1 MLVGN
6 FSLVQCNLLRHAS
19 LFLLLSDLLRLVLFL
34 YMLDSNCDHGL
45 ESIDSVITSV
55 MEVPADDSQLSQNAA
70 KISGVGLPLEI
81 SPHERRVGRL
91 QQVRQIMNIIADSFQ
106 EVDVSTDVMANENEI
121 ALWLLVMARSSLFG
135 L

>member
-1 MLVGN
+1 M
-6 FSLVQCNLLRHAS
+6 
-19 LFLLLSDLLRLVLFL
+19 LSDLLRLVFFL
-34 YMLDSNCDHGL
+34 YVLDSNCDHGL
-45 ESIDSVITSV
+45 EGIDSVITSV

-106 EVDVSTDVMANENEI
+106 EVDVSTDVMANENDI

>member
-1 MLVGN
+1 
-6 FSLVQCNLLRHAS
+6 VQCNLLRHAS
-19 LFLLLSDLLRLVLFL
+19 LFLLLSDLLRLVFFL
-34 YMLDSNCDHGL
+34 YVLDSNCDHGL
-45 ESIDSVITSV
+45 EGIDSVITSV

-106 EVDVSTDVMANENEI
+106 EVDVSTDVMANENDI

>member
-1 MLVGN
+1 M
-6 FSLVQCNLLRHAS
+6 QCNLLRHAS
-19 LFLLLSDLLRLVLFL
+19 LFLLLSDLLRLVFFL
-34 YMLDSNCDHGL
+34 YVLDSNCDHGL
-45 ESIDSVITSV
+45 EGIDSVITSV

-106 EVDVSTDVMANENEI
+106 EVDVSTDVMANENDI

>member
-6 FSLVQCNLLRHAS
+6 FSLVQYNLLRHAS

-91 QQVRQIMNIIADSFQ
+91 QQVRQIMNII
-106 EVDVSTDVMANENEI
+106 
-121 ALWLLVMARSSLFG
+121 
-135 L
+135 